1 MSDTDSDS
9 ENGVELQ
16 NLVPTQAGGSK
27 SAQPDTETEQQ
38 TNIVPV
44 TNPPVVVVVDNGSD
58 INSIGEFYKNKKQD
72 ICDIIKWVITIA
84 MLMGLGFYFYYGVYL
99 CTTIDHKYAHG
110 TCDVY
115 NTSIDAKCYVNHCDY
130 YGSIY
135 IVYSGKFQDLYG
147 KFQVLHSTDHQE
159 INAQIQKKY
168 PIGLEISCYYPVKEI
183 LPLKI
188 SRPQT
193 DGNGFI
199 AAISIIFFVVAAVA
213 ICCCC
218 LNVLFI
224 FS

>member
-16 NLVPTQAGGSK
+16 NLVPSQPGGSK
-27 SAQPDTETEQQ
+27 SVQLDSEQQ
-38 TNIVPV
+38 TNIVPI
-44 TNPPVVVVVDNGSD
+44 TNPPVVVVVANGSD

-84 MLMGLGFYFYYGVYL
+84 ILMGLGFYFYYGVYL
-99 CTTIDHKYAHG
+99 STTIDRKYAQG

-115 NTSIDAKCYVNHCDY
+115 NTSIDANCYVNHCDY
-130 YGSIY
+130 YGSID

-147 KFQVLHSTDHQE
+147 TFQVLHSTDHQQ
-159 INAQIQKKY
+159 INTEIQKKY
-168 PIGLEISCYYPVKEI
+168 PIGSEISCYYPVKEI

-188 SRPQT
+188 LRPYK

-199 AAISIIFFVVAAVA
+199 AAIIIIFFGFAAVA
-213 ICCCC
+213 IFCCC

-224 FS
+224 FSQ